1 MVKALG
7 TISYDA
13 GAKEYSFYLLHTVDL
28 SNSLK
33 LRSITSCNILP
44 SSMYRVYIFVI
55 SIEFVVFP
63 NVLRSTEVA
72 RTFDTLE
79 AWLPVH
85 ITMRHKHA
93 ALTKHR
99 LTLLAR
105 EQLLFGVR
113 ALVDS
118 HVVQLVKHL
127 AAGAAPMLLL
137 PIVGIVLDGQMA
149 VEIADS
155 EETAATLIAVVVL
168 LAGMTLQMDPETPGP
183 LEGGPALGTAVPWL
197 LCCQLHRRTLFSFSV
212 I

>member
-63 NVLRSTEVA
+63 NVLRSPEVA

-99 LTLLAR
+99 LTRLAR
-105 EQLLFGVR
+105 EQLLFGMR

-137 PIVGIVLDGQMA
+137 QRLLQGR
-149 VEIADS
+149 
-155 EETAATLIAVVVL
+155 LI
-168 LAGMTLQMDPETPGP
+168 
-183 LEGGPALGTAVPWL
+183 
-197 LCCQLHRRTLFSFSV
+197 H
-212 I
+212 